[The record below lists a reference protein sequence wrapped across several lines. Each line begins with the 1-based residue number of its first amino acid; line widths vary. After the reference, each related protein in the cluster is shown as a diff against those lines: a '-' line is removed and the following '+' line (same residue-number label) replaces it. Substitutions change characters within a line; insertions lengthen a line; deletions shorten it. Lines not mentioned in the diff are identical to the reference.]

1 MCVRLGSTFTM
12 CITVRLKTDT
22 VYQECIQ
29 VDDMDLVQS
38 LRWMLRH
45 VQMVR
50 ERQGSSDLKA
60 CKYLVAQVPPWLCN
74 AKELS
79 EKDASYS
86 KHCPPTYRFLLV
98 C

>member
-1 MCVRLGSTFTM
+1 MWVRLGSTFTM
-12 CITVRLKTDT
+12 RITVRLTTDT
-22 VYQECIQ
+22 IYQECIQ

-38 LRWMLRH
+38 LQWMLRH
-45 VQMVR
+45 VQMDR

-60 CKYLVAQVPPWLCN
+60 CNYLVAQVPPWLCN

-86 KHCPPTYRFLLV
+86 KHCPSAHRFLLV